1 MDEDLKRQVLRKL
14 PYGMYVMTAVGSSG
28 TPAAS
33 TLTWI
38 SQCSFNPP
46 LVMIAIQKTSQM
58 HEAVEASGELAV
70 NLLGEGQREI
80 AKAFFRA
87 PAAEG
92 DRFGDYRF
100 EPGPVTSAP
109 LLTDLPAWLEARVT
123 DRVERGD
130 HTVFVAEAV
139 GAGVRDAGARPLL
152 LSDTPWNY
160 GG

>member
-1 MDEDLKRQVLRKL
+1 MDESIKRSVLRKF
-14 PYGMYVMTAVGSSG
+14 PYGLYVMTAMGPGG

-38 SQCSFNPP
+38 SQCSFHPP
-46 LVMIAIQKTSQM
+46 LVMIAVQRTSQM
-58 HEAVEASGELAV
+58 HEAVEESGGLAV

-87 PAAEG
+87 PAADAG
-92 DRFGDYRF
+92 RFGDYRY
-100 EPGPVTSAP
+100 EPGPVTGAP

-130 HTVFVAEAV
+130 HTVFVAEVV
-139 GAGVRDAGARPLL
+139 GAGVRDATARPLL
-152 LSDTPWNY
+152 LSDTPWTY
-160 GG
+160 SG

>member
-1 MDEDLKRQVLRKL
+1 MDESLKRSVLRKL
-14 PYGMYVMTAVGSSG
+14 TYGMYVMTAVGPGG

-38 SQCSFNPP
+38 SQCSFQPP

-58 HEAVEASGELAV
+58 HLAVEASGGLAV

-87 PAAEG
+87 PAADAG
-92 DRFGDYRF
+92 RFGDYRY
-100 EPGPVTSAP
+100 EPGPITDAP
-109 LLTDLPAWLEARVT
+109 LLTDVPAWFEARVT

-130 HTVFVAEAV
+130 HTVFVAEVIA
-139 GAGVRDAGARPLL
+139 AGVRDETTKPLV
-152 LSDTPWNY
+152 LSDTPWTY

>member
-1 MDEDLKRQVLRKL
+1 MDESLKRSVLRKL
-14 PYGMYVMTAVGSSG
+14 PYGMHVMTAVGAGG
-28 TPAAS
+28 TPAVS

-58 HEAVEASGELAV
+58 HEAVETSGELAV

-87 PAAEG
+87 PAADDG
-92 DRFGDYRF
+92 RFGDYRY
-100 EPGPVTSAP
+100 EPGPMTDAP
-109 LLTDLPAWLEARVT
+109 LLTDAPAWFEARVT
-123 DRVERGD
+123 DSVERGD
-130 HTVFVAEAV
+130 HTVFVAEVV
-139 GAGVRDAGARPLL
+139 GAGVREAGAKPLL
-152 LSDTPWNY
+152 LSDTPWTY

>member
-1 MDEDLKRQVLRKL
+1 MDESLKQLVLRKL
-14 PYGMYVMTAVGSSG
+14 PYGMYVMTAVDPGG

-38 SQCSFNPP
+38 SQCSFHPP

-58 HEAVEASGELAV
+58 HEAVEASGGLAV
-70 NLLGEGQREI
+70 NLLGQGQREI

-87 PAAEG
+87 PAADAG
-92 DRFGDYRF
+92 RFGDYRY
-100 EPGPVTSAP
+100 EPGPVTGAP
-109 LLTDLPAWLEARVT
+109 LLTDLPAWLEVRVT

-130 HTVFVAEAV
+130 HTVFVAEVV
-139 GAGVRDAGARPLL
+139 GAGLRDVGARPLL
-152 LSDTPWNY
+152 LSDTPWTY